1 MGRSSLVFCGWLL
14 LVALAASSGI
24 LAPPGEWYAA
34 LAKPPL
40 TPPNWLFPVA
50 WTLLYL
56 MMAVAAWKVTLVV
69 PRGSRRAALAPFVLQ
84 LVANALWSWLF
95 FAAHWMLVGLLDLLL
110 MWGLIVWTIVTF
122 SRYSRFA
129 AGLLLPY
136 LLWVSFAAYLNA
148 ALLVLNSPWSG

>member
-1 MGRSSLVFCGWLL
+1 MSRSIVVFCGWLL

-40 TPPNWLFPVA
+40 TPPNWLFPAA

-56 MMAVAAWKVTLVV
+56 IMAIAAWKITMVV
-69 PRGSRRAALAPFVLQ
+69 PRGKKRAVLTPFVLQ
-84 LVANALWSWLF
+84 LIANALWSWLF
-95 FAAHWMLVGLLDLLL
+95 FAAHWMLIGLLDLLL

-122 SRYSRFA
+122 SRHSRLA
-129 AGLLLPY
+129 AGLLVPY

-148 ALLVLNSPWSG
+148 ALLVLNAPWG

>member
-1 MGRSSLVFCGWLL
+1 MSRSIVVFCGWLL

-40 TPPNWLFPVA
+40 TPPNWLFPAA

-56 MMAVAAWKVTLVV
+56 MMAVAAWKITMVV
-69 PRGSRRAALAPFVLQ
+69 PRGAKRAVLTPFVLQ
-84 LVANALWSWLF
+84 LIANALWSWLF
-95 FAAHWMLVGLLDLLL
+95 FAAHWMLIGLLDLLL

-122 SRYSRFA
+122 SRHSRLA
-129 AGLLLPY
+129 AGLLAPY

-148 ALLVLNSPWSG
+148 ALLVLNAPWG